1 MSFTGKPAPTRYLTC
16 LAALAAALAIVPLTI
31 AGQAAPSPESIVAA
45 VKKNLQDSQA
55 QLRKYEWIE
64 TTAISLK
71 GEVKSRKQQ
80 RVYYGAD
87 GTLTKLP
94 IGEPAAAAAAP
105 AGRPARGSRLKQK
118 IVENKKDEMQEYM
131 EKAAALIHSY
141 VPPSAELIQ
150 KAKDAGRMSVLP
162 QPTGR
167 VRAEFKDFIQ
177 PSDKLWIEIDP
188 AAGRIGGVNVATYLE
203 KPEDTVTLDVRYGAL
218 ADGTSFAGQT
228 SLEAKAK
235 NLLVVVQNTGHRVM
249 AK

>member
-1 MSFTGKPAPTRYLTC
+1 MRH
-16 LAALAAALAIVPLTI
+16 LARFAAIAAALAIIPITG
-31 AGQAAPSPESIVAA
+31 AGQTAPTPEAILTA
-45 VKKNLQDSQA
+45 VKKNLQDSQV
-55 QLRKYEWIE
+55 QLRKYEWVE

-87 GTLTKLP
+87 GKLTKLP
-94 IGEPAAAAAAP
+94 IGEPAAAAEAP
-105 AGRPARGSRLKQK
+105 GGRGARGSRVKKK
-118 IVENKKDEMQEYM
+118 IVENKVEDMKEYM

-150 KAKDAGRMSVLP
+150 KAKDAGKMSVLP

-188 AAGRIGGVNVATYLE
+188 AAGRIGAVNVATYLE
-203 KPEDTVTLDVRYGAL
+203 KTEDTVTLDVRYGAL
-218 ADGTSFAGQT
+218 ADGTSFAAQT
-228 SLEAKAK
+228 SFEAKAK
-235 NLLVVVQNTGHRVM
+235 NILVVVQNTGHRPM